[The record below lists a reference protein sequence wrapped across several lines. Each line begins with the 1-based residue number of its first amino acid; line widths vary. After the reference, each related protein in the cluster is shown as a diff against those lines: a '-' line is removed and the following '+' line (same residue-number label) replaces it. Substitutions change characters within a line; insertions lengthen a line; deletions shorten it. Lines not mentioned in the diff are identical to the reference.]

1 MKKIILLIFGI
12 ILIGTSGCNNLSPRL
27 EEHIDNQNGK
37 IDEIRS
43 VQNGIST
50 ELGNLRAENTLTNS
64 ELDALQQG
72 WVNLNAKLSSNENSG
87 IQILQG
93 DGALIMVF
101 SLAVIFMLIWYYRD
115 KAKKAEKVAEILA
128 QEITNKNDPALEDK
142 IFLAAKH
149 TDVEA
154 NVYHLIVKSQK
165 KNI

>member
-128 QEITNKNDPALEDK
+128 QEITNKKDPALEDK